1 MNEVLQKRIDEAAK
15 RYAWSHDT
23 IGVDKETFHT
33 EASQK
38 HPIPIDRHVRVPIQH
53 EMEVAFKCAAHFILN
68 NLWISVEEA
77 LPVLVDK
84 NSAQSEVV
92 FAMTGYDNVFVAYY
106 DYSNEHWY
114 YNNHYDYDPQ
124 IYYEVTHWMPIP
136 QN

>member
-1 MNEVLQKRIDEAAK
+1 MNTIQKRIEEAATFLFK
-15 RYAWSHDT
+15 QR
-23 IGVDKETFHT
+23 GLDKESCRQ
-33 EASQK
+33 A
-38 HPIPIDRHVRVPIQH
+38 
-53 EMEVAFKCAAHFILN
+53 MYYILAN
-68 NLWISVEEA
+68 QWISVEEA

-84 NSAQSEVV
+84 NSGQSEVV

-114 YNNHYDYDPQ
+114 YNNHYGYDPQ